1 MYADDTNLA
10 MHFYACISVLEMYQ
24 SSMHR
29 NVNKLWEEVF
39 VKNYIFAV
47 TVSIFV

>member
-1 MYADDTNLA
+1 MYVDDTNLA
-10 MHFYACISVLEMYQ
+10 MHFLCISVLEMYQ